1 MDYRILGRTGLNVS
15 AACMGTMTFA
25 REIGEEESAR
35 ILDRFAAAGGNFI
48 DTADN
53 IYSNGGSEE
62 IVGRWL
68 RKQESRDRFVIATK
82 TAFPT
87 GPAQTQIGL
96 TRKHIFEAVEAS
108 LRRLQT
114 DYIDLYQCH
123 WWDSKTPIEETLD
136 ALGSLVCAGKV
147 RYLGVSNFTG
157 WQLATALA
165 VGGAAGA
172 RIVSYQPMY
181 SLLVR
186 EAEWEILPVCRREGL
201 GVIPYSPLA
210 RGWLSGKHPKPEPPA
225 IPALSPDAALG
236 DSDWQVWKG
245 AYEEERKQRILATVR
260 QIAKEHDRLP
270 AQVALAWVAAQAG
283 ITCPILGAR
292 SVAQLEENLSFL
304 DIRLSSEEQ
313 DRLDKVSS
321 PGQPYPHDYLA
332 YIANEYGR

>member
-1 MDYRILGRTGLNVS
+1 MDYRFLGSTGLKVS

-35 ILDRFAAAGGNFI
+35 ILDRFADAGGNFI

-68 RKQESRDRFVIATK
+68 KKQGNRDRFVVATK
-82 TAFPT
+82 VAFPT
-87 GPAQTQIGL
+87 GPAPTQVGL
-96 TRKHIFEAVEAS
+96 TRKHVLEAVEAS
-108 LRRLQT
+108 LRRLQV

-123 WWDSKTPIEETLD
+123 WWDSKTPIEETLN
-136 ALGSLVCAGKV
+136 ALGSLISAGKV

-165 VGGAAGA
+165 AGRAAGVQIA
-172 RIVSYQPMY
+172 CYQPMY

-210 RGWLSGKHPKPEPPA
+210 RGTLSGKHPKGDPT
-225 IPALSPDAALG
+225 ALPTLSREQALE
-236 DSDWQVWKG
+236 DSDWQVLKG
-245 AYEEERKQRILATVR
+245 ACEEERKQRILATVR
-260 QIAKEHDRLP
+260 QIAREHDKSP
-270 AQVALAWVAAQAG
+270 AQVALAWVAAQPG
-283 ITCPILGAR
+283 ITGPILGAR
-292 SVAQLEENLSFL
+292 SVAQFDDNLGFL
-304 DIRLSSEEQ
+304 DLALSAQEL

-321 PGQPYPHDYLA
+321 PGEPYPHDYLA
-332 YIANEYGR
+332 YITREYAR